1 MMNIRK
7 NRINMIT
14 VLFVTGICL
23 GVLLAGCS
31 DDDADSI
38 LPNVVPSVTSLN
50 FEEVN
55 VGQFFVATVTINNL
69 TGGNVVIERVT
80 STNDVFRVGG
90 YLSNNQL
97 VALETPFG
105 IEANASRTL
114 YIGFY
119 PQQAQEYEGKLV
131 IESTTEDSS
140 EQETDLVDL
149 LGVGVSNQE

>member
-31 DDDADSI
+31 DDDTDSI
-38 LPNVVPSVTSLN
+38 LPNVVPSVISLN
-50 FEEVN
+50 FEQIP
-55 VGQFFVATVTINNL
+55 VGQSPVATVTVNNL
-69 TGGNVVIERVT
+69 TSDNVIIERVT

-119 PQQAQEYEGKLV
+119 PEQAQEYRGKLV
-131 IESTTEDSS
+131 IESVVENTT
-140 EQETDLVDL
+140 QRETDLVDL
-149 LGVGVSNQE
+149 LGVGVSN

>member
-1 MMNIRK
+1 MMNTRK
-7 NRINMIT
+7 NRIKTMI

-23 GVLLAGCS
+23 GALLTGCS
-31 DDDADSI
+31 DDDTDSL
-38 LPNVVPSVTSLN
+38 LPNVVPSVSFLD
-50 FEEVN
+50 FGEVT
-55 VGQFFVATVTINNL
+55 VGQFFVATVTISNL
-69 TGGNVVIERVT
+69 TSDNVTIERVT
-80 STNDVFRVGG
+80 STNEVFRVGG
-90 YLSNNQL
+90 YFGSNQL
-97 VALETPFG
+97 IALETPFG

-131 IESTTEDSS
+131 IESTTDDSS